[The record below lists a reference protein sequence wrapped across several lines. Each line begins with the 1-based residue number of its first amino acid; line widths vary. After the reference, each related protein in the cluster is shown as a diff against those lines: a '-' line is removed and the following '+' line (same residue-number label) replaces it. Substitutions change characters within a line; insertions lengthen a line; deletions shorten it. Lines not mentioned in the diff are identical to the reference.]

1 MATTS
6 FLTDFKF
13 SAKSGAKIISAF
25 ENSKTKEHVFTQ
37 KVEVVKDESSINKL
51 MDSFFDARGK

>member
-1 MATTS
+1 MATKS

-13 SAKSGAKIISAF
+13 SDKSGAEIINAF

-37 KVEVVKDESSINKL
+37 KVEVVKDEASINKL
-51 MDSFFDARGK
+51 MDSFFDD